1 MQDSPARIA
10 RGFVASG
17 ELTARTLA
25 SPLGRLPRFRILATP
40 GATIVWQGR
49 PDCGRT
55 RHCGDPHGAVR
66 SDRNRRGLGAGG
78 RGRSGPHSST
88 PAPRSTRS
96 QPTGRASSCP
106 RRGCVAWD
114 STRLRPGT
122 IALPRVESERIAALA
137 WTLDARIDAPVGS
150 PAPVDEDALELTR
163 LALLLPAALAIPVP
177 PGVALDAAV
186 LSVFRAAIRSF
197 RQAQV
202 RDLRIVAPAPVPLEG
217 ALGTEFVVFSGGEGL
232 RDLVAILVG
241 RPDLT
246 ELVAVRLHSACLT
259 GDLFGSLSLAASA
272 TSGRP
277 NTGAA
282 TYCSPR
288 SP

>member
-1 MQDSPARIA
+1 VQTRRLAPPWGFSHLASLLRPPWRHRSAACPVFVFWLRLALRLFGRADRVEVERAIAEIRTGRPVLIATGAGSALAVGAEGLDPDLCTALDPVAGDWARL
-10 RGFVASG
+10 V
-17 ELTARTLA
+17 LTAA
-25 SPLGRLPRFRILATP
+25 
-40 GATIVWQGR
+40 
-49 PDCGRT
+49 
-55 RHCGDPHGAVR
+55 
-66 SDRNRRGLGAGG
+66 
-78 RGRSGPHSST
+78 
-88 PAPRSTRS
+88 
-96 QPTGRASSCP
+96 
-106 RRGCVAWD
+106 
-114 STRLRPGT
+114 RLRHVGLDRLRAGT
-122 IALPRVESERIAALA
+122 IALPNIENERIAALA

-288 SP
+288 SA

>member
-1 MQDSPARIA
+1 MGRSVLIA
-10 RGFVASG
+10 
-17 ELTARTLA
+17 T
-25 SPLGRLPRFRILATP
+25 
-40 GATIVWQGR
+40 
-49 PDCGRT
+49 
-55 RHCGDPHGAVR
+55 
-66 SDRNRRGLGAGG
+66 GAGSALAVG
-78 RGRSGPHSST
+78 VEGLDPDLCTALDPVAADRARLVL
-88 PAPRSTRS
+88 PAARL
-96 QPTGRASSCP
+96 
-106 RRGCVAWD
+106 RRLGLD
-114 STRLRPGT
+114 RLRPGT
-122 IALPRVESERIAALA
+122 IALPKVESERIAALA

-246 ELVAVRLHSACLT
+246 QLVAVRLHSACLT

-272 TSGRP
+272 TSGGP